1 MSLMCCFTSG
11 NNASSGGMIRFFLE
25 QLNLVIAQKDK
36 LLLMD
41 ANLVYGL
48 KGIAVAN
55 DGIRVVQS
63 ITEVN
68 QVLQPPS
75 LSASSVPIADHLGSV
90 LAQFCDFM
98 TLGFKLISGQ
108 VNQGA

>member
-1 MSLMCCFTSG
+1 
-11 NNASSGGMIRFFLE
+11 MIRFFLE